1 MNGFRDPVNIVGIDE
16 QRAVGQLSR
25 RPGKLA
31 ENQHTVFPRC
41 CWRSILSPPGSFHL
55 SAE

>member
-25 RPGKLA
+25 RPGELA
-31 ENQHTVFPRC
+31 ENQNTVF
-41 CWRSILSPPGSFHL
+41 LNFF
-55 SAE
+55 